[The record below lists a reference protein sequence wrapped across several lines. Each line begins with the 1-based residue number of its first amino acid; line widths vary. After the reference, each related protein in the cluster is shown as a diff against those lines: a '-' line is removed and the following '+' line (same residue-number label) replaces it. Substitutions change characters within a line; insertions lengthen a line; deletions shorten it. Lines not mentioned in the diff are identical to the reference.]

1 LKLLFD
7 ENLSFRLARALD
19 DLFPGSR
26 HVDDLGLE
34 AAADEAVWHF
44 AAEQGYA
51 IVTKDADFAERS
63 LLEGAPPQVI
73 WIRRGNCST
82 RAIEELLRARRDEL
96 EAFAMSAVTLLRLL

>member
-26 HVDDLGLE
+26 H
-34 AAADEAVWHF
+34 
-44 AAEQGYA
+44 
-51 IVTKDADFAERS
+51 I
-63 LLEGAPPQVI
+63 
-73 WIRRGNCST
+73 NCST